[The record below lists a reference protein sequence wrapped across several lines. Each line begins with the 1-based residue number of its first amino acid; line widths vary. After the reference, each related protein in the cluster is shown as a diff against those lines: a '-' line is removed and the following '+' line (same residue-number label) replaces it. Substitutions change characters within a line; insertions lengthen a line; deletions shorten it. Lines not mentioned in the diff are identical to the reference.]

1 MTKPARL
8 VVLCVDDD
16 LTLLQAITR
25 SLAVVDADII
35 STTKPALALEMV
47 GAQDIAVLVSDHEMP
62 DMTGVE
68 LTAAARRVRPDTVR
82 ILLTGRQTFETAMQG
97 INESEVFRYIN
108 KPFDTK
114 TLRRAVTEA
123 LEKHRELVAASS
135 LQARGSRRDLI
146 TDALESEYPG
156 LTRVARSSDG
166 AYLVGDPASALLVEV
181 GLDGLASVGRRQ
193 K

>member
-16 LTLLQAITR
+16 PQLLQAIVR
-25 SLAVVDADII
+25 SLTAVDADII
-35 STTKPALALEMV
+35 STTRPTLALEMV

-68 LTAAARRVRPDTVR
+68 LTAAARRIRPDTVR

-114 TLRRAVTEA
+114 TLRKAVTDA
-123 LEKHRELVAASS
+123 LDRHRELIAASS

-146 TDALESEYPG
+146 TTALETEYPG

-166 AYLVGDPASALLVEV
+166 TYLVGDPAGVLLADL
-181 GLDGLASVGRRQ
+181 GLDGLAAVGRRQ